1 MITGNKSLNK
11 LCDIYVRWIEK
22 NKIENEFNASAD
34 EVLYGTRNLTVE
46 QKNWLARFIDVWDK
60 MERKA

>member
-22 NKIENEFNASAD
+22 IKIENEFNASAD
-34 EVLYGTRNLTVE
+34 EVLYGTPNLTVE
-46 QKNWLARFIDVWDK
+46 QKNWLARFIDVWD
-60 MERKA
+60 

>member
-22 NKIENEFNASAD
+22 NKIENASAD
-34 EVLYGTRNLTVE
+34 EVLYGTPNLTVE

>member
-34 EVLYGTRNLTVE
+34 EVLYGTPNLTVE

>member
-22 NKIENEFNASAD
+22 NKIDNEFNASAD
-34 EVLYGTRNLTVE
+34 EVLYGTPNLTVE